1 MKLLATFNEISCFAL
16 IHSSMSFSSQ
26 TGKVWNI
33 LAWKSFFKV
42 KFIYSGICLYPKPNL
57 NLIIMKNLFWL
68 PVVYLF
74 PHNVSDINDEKAVF
88 FLNIRLLFNLQIHYE
103 RKSTMLSWGVFIL
116 KICYWREEKKGQI

>member
-68 PVVYLF
+68 PFVYLF

-116 KICYWREEKKGQI
+116 KIYYWREEKKGQI

>member
-68 PVVYLF
+68 PFVYLF
-74 PHNVSDINDEKAVF
+74 PHNVSDINYEKAVF

-116 KICYWREEKKGQI
+116 KIYYWREEKKGQI